1 MPHEYKVLL
10 VGTMGAGKTTAIA
23 AVSDAPPISTDVDN
37 TARHDFDKAT
47 TTVAMDYGEVSLATG
62 DRLRLYGTPG
72 QERFAFMWQILARG
86 ALGLV
91 FLVDNSRPDPCAD
104 LRTFLD
110 AFGPT
115 LRDATAVVGIG
126 RTERHPTPPLDA
138 YHALVAERGLSLPV
152 FAVDVR
158 KRGDVLLLL
167 DVLFHQIE
175 ASLQLDAEATR

>member
-1 MPHEYKVLL
+1 MRQEYKVLL

-23 AVSDAPPISTDVDN
+23 AVSETPPVSTDVSN
-37 TARHDFDKAT
+37 SARHDFDKAT
-47 TTVAMDYGEVSLATG
+47 TTVAMDYGEVSLADG
-62 DRLRLYGTPG
+62 DKLRLYGTPG
-72 QERFAFMWQILARG
+72 QARFGFMWPILAQG

-104 LRTFLD
+104 LGAFLD

-115 LRDATAVVGIG
+115 LGDATAVIGIG
-126 RTERHPTPPLDA
+126 RTETHPVPTLDA
-138 YHALVAERGLSLPV
+138 YHALLAARELSLPV

-158 KRGDVLLLL
+158 RRGDVLLLL

-175 ASLQLDAEATR
+175 AGLPIDAGGVR